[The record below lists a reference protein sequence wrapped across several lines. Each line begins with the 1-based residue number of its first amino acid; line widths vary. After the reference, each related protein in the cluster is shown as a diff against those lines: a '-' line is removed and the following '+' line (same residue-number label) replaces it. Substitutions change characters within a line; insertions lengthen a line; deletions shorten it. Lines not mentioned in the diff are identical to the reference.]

1 MSNRILPLYALLFL
15 LCIGCKSKNVAIS
28 TTTPAVSS
36 SRIAFYNVENLFD
49 TKDDPKKKD
58 EEFTPS
64 SKKEW
69 TKERYQ
75 KKLFNIAKV
84 IAGMELPG
92 LVGLCE
98 VENSKV
104 LKDLCKQTSLKSVK
118 YGFVHEESPDV
129 RGIDVALLY
138 DKSVF
143 KVEEHKAIPINFPEA
158 IVKDYVTRDILH
170 VKGNYQGKTL
180 HVFVNHWPSR
190 YGGAK
195 ESEPK
200 RIFVAE
206 QLRKAVE
213 NIFEVDAE
221 ANVVIVGDFN
231 DETNNKSIVQ
241 ALGTQ
246 RDISRIKPKSL
257 YNCFAPLDELQQG
270 SYNYRG
276 NLNLLDQI
284 IVSTPLADTNT
295 LPYVHEATI
304 YRPEW
309 VSFRHPKNGT
319 TPNRTYG
326 GPNYYGGFSDHY
338 AVYVDLRLK

>member
-1 MSNRILPLYALLFL
+1 MWNKVILYTCLFIF
-15 LCIGCKSKNVAIS
+15 CIGCKSKNAVVAYDANS
-28 TTTPAVSS
+28 VSK

-58 EEFTPS
+58 EEFTPGT
-64 SKKEW
+64 KKDW

-75 KKLFNIAKV
+75 TKLLNIAKV
-84 IAGMELPG
+84 ISGMELPS

-98 VENSKV
+98 VENRRV
-104 LKDLCKQTSLKSVK
+104 LKDLTSQAALQRVD

-138 DKSVF
+138 DKAVF
-143 KVEEHKAIPINFPEA
+143 KVLEKQAIRINFPESV
-158 IVKDYVTRDILH
+158 VKDYTTRDILH
-170 VKGNYQGKTL
+170 VKGNYRGKLL

-200 RIFVAE
+200 RVYVAE
-206 QLRKAVE
+206 QLRKAVDA
-213 NIFEVDAE
+213 IFAADEH
-221 ANVVIVGDFN
+221 ANVLIVGDFN
-231 DETNNKSIVQ
+231 DETDNKSLVRSLK
-241 ALGTQ
+241 AFRLEENNT
-246 RDISRIKPKSL
+246 RPKNL
-257 YNCFAPLDELQQG
+257 YNCFAKLDALKQG

-276 NLNLLDQI
+276 QLNLLDQI
-284 IVSTPLADTNT
+284 IVSTSLADTT
-295 LPYVHEATI
+295 RLPYVSEPTI
-304 YRPEW
+304 YKPEW
-309 VSFRHPKNGT
+309 VSFRHPKYGT

-338 AVYVDLRLK
+338 AVFVDLNMN